1 MMVAIRSSVSA
12 PSSVSFTAFISGQLK
27 RDTAFC
33 EQLPFC
39 YVFSYAFLTNVTCPQ
54 QDGRWSCD
62 GWGVEVGVWGVGAR
76 GEEEGGGDGGGDS
89 RFKITLLSHQRN

>member
-33 EQLPFC
+33 EQIPFS
-39 YVFSYAFLTNVTCPQ
+39 YVFSYAFLINVTCPQ
-54 QDGRWSCD
+54 QDGRWSCE
-62 GWGVEVGVWGVGAR
+62 GWGVGVGGVGGAR
-76 GEEEGGGDGGGDS
+76 GQEEGGGDGGGDS